1 MSGVGRQA
9 KDEHVV
15 SSCQVNESE
24 TLRVG
29 AVSVE
34 NEEDRVVGGWL
45 GMFYKV
51 LEPLHK
57 DLCLHPAGLVTRR
70 HRTRGCSVHQL
81 RLHSYTWEDQHWW
94 HVSSCRVHADFS
106 RHYSVPLSAE
116 VRHPTWRF
124 PFKPNTFA
132 AFVWTVVTL
141 VSSQLYMRVGG

>member
-51 LEPLHK
+51 LACVRALISVCIQP
-57 DLCLHPAGLVTRR
+57 DL
-70 HRTRGCSVHQL
+70 
-81 RLHSYTWEDQHWW
+81 
-94 HVSSCRVHADFS
+94 
-106 RHYSVPLSAE
+106 
-116 VRHPTWRF
+116 
-124 PFKPNTFA
+124 
-132 AFVWTVVTL
+132 
-141 VSSQLYMRVGG
+141 